1 MLVLTTY
8 PLMAAQLTKLL
19 NKIARRLSM
28 VNKFYKYFFIALS
41 LAITTNVLSSSSQI
55 YAEFECIKEQWTDK
69 YSCEDIFNGSKYSG
83 TGVVKSGWFIPSTL
97 KQKTKP
103 INNISEK
110 TNIINS
116 RNTEFSSLKKQKYQ
130 GPEIYLFFAVLFSI
144 VSIVLITKNHRINI
158 ENTKDRQKMID
169 NLASKDAKKE
179 IELAKNKIVKK
190 ANDKVY
196 KKTVKLAELSQ
207 SKTRLAAIEEV
218 ENKIKSEYEK
228 SADREK
234 LKQDAFGKITNE
246 ILENVSEVER
256 EEIKTNAMNDLV
268 QEAREE
274 LIAKHSE
281 EVNSN
286 LNVDKIKKEVEKD
299 IKDKHFIEVMDEVR
313 EEYKKT
319 VFNNLSDEEI
329 EGLKKEVYLEV
340 KQGFSSKPKGSTS
353 SNQKNT
359 SSTLDDFIDSL

>member
-1 MLVLTTY
+1 
-8 PLMAAQLTKLL
+8 
-19 NKIARRLSM
+19 M

-103 INNISEK
+103 INN
-110 TNIINS
+110 

-130 GPEIYLFFAVLFSI
+130 GAEIYLFFAVLFSI

-169 NLASKDAKKE
+169 SLASKDAKKE
-179 IELAKNKIVKK
+179 IELAKNKIHQDV
-190 ANDKVY
+190 
-196 KKTVKLAELSQ
+196 LAEIKKKILDNI
-207 SKTRLAAIEEV
+207 SK
-218 ENKIKSEYEK
+218 
-228 SADREK
+228 ADRANIK
-234 LKQDAFGKITNE
+234 L
-246 ILENVSEVER
+246 
-256 EEIKTNAMNDLV
+256 NAMNDLV
-268 QEAREE
+268 QKRKEE
-274 LIAKHSE
+274 LIANHSK
-281 EVNSN
+281 EVNAN
-286 LNVDKIKKEVEKD
+286 LDVDKIKKEVEKD

-329 EGLKKEVYLEV
+329 EDLKKEVYLEV
-340 KQGFSSKPKGSTS
+340 KQGLSGKPKNS
-353 SNQKNT
+353 QKKT

>member
-103 INNISEK
+103 INN
-110 TNIINS
+110 

-130 GPEIYLFFAVLFSI
+130 GAEIYLFFAVLFSI

-169 NLASKDAKKE
+169 SLASKDAKKE
-179 IELAKNKIVKK
+179 IELAKNKIHQDV
-190 ANDKVY
+190 
-196 KKTVKLAELSQ
+196 LAEIKKKILDNI
-207 SKTRLAAIEEV
+207 SK
-218 ENKIKSEYEK
+218 
-228 SADREK
+228 ADRANIK
-234 LKQDAFGKITNE
+234 L
-246 ILENVSEVER
+246 
-256 EEIKTNAMNDLV
+256 NAMNDLV
-268 QEAREE
+268 QKRKEE
-274 LIAKHSE
+274 LIANHSK
-281 EVNSN
+281 EVNAN
-286 LNVDKIKKEVEKD
+286 LDVDKIKKEVEKD

-329 EGLKKEVYLEV
+329 EDLKKEVYLEV
-340 KQGFSSKPKGSTS
+340 KQGLSGKPKNS
-353 SNQKNT
+353 QKKT

>member
-1 MLVLTTY
+1 
-8 PLMAAQLTKLL
+8 
-19 NKIARRLSM
+19 M
-28 VNKFYKYFFIALS
+28 VNKVYKYFFIALS

-103 INNISEK
+103 INN
-110 TNIINS
+110 

-130 GPEIYLFFAVLFSI
+130 GAEIYLFFAVLFSI

-169 NLASKDAKKE
+169 SLASKDAKKE
-179 IELAKNKIVKK
+179 IELAKNKIHQDV
-190 ANDKVY
+190 
-196 KKTVKLAELSQ
+196 LAEIKKKILDNI
-207 SKTRLAAIEEV
+207 SK
-218 ENKIKSEYEK
+218 
-228 SADREK
+228 ADRANIK
-234 LKQDAFGKITNE
+234 L
-246 ILENVSEVER
+246 
-256 EEIKTNAMNDLV
+256 NAMNDLV
-268 QEAREE
+268 QKRKEE
-274 LIAKHSE
+274 LIANHSK
-281 EVNSN
+281 EVNAN
-286 LNVDKIKKEVEKD
+286 LDVDKIKKEVEKD

-329 EGLKKEVYLEV
+329 EDLKKEVYLEV
-340 KQGFSSKPKGSTS
+340 KQGLSGKPKNS
-353 SNQKNT
+353 QKKT